1 MSAFQNAMINRSLG
15 DIKNVRRRSP
25 PHHGQILKRPV

>member
-15 DIKNVRRRSP
+15 DIKNVCRRVVAVP
-25 PHHGQILKRPV
+25 DANIET

>member
-15 DIKNVRRRSP
+15 DIKNVRRSSSSLSTTANNRY
-25 PHHGQILKRPV
+25 

>member
-25 PHHGQILKRPV
+25 PTTARY

>member
-15 DIKNVRRRSP
+15 DIKNVRRGLLP
-25 PHHGQILKRPV
+25 LLDTC

>member
-15 DIKNVRRRSP
+15 DIKNVCRCVAAV
-25 PHHGQILKRPV
+25 PVANIET

>member
-15 DIKNVRRRSP
+15 DIKNVRRRIAAVQDP
-25 PHHGQILKRPV
+25 NVET